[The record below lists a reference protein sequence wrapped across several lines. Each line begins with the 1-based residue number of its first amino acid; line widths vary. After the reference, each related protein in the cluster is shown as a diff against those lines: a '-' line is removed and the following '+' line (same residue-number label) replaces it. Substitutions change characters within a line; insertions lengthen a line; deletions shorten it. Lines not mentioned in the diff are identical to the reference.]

1 MYILGKLINAMAELL
16 SGGVERSYLRDLNG
30 IATQQGDTISV
41 RYTGKLSNGNV
52 FDSNADGIK
61 PEFSFK
67 LGSGQVIKGW
77 DTGLLGVS
85 VGDVVL
91 LSIPADQAYGANA
104 TGSIPANSPLNFQ
117 VEVLGRSNASGSER
131 LSAIQFGVPNS
142 VLQAYLATANSQ
154 EADLRGLDAADQLVI
169 GPKGGVILAAAGND
183 SLTGGLGNDLLAGG
197 LGADIFVLSGGNDV
211 ISDFNQAEG
220 DLLIGRTNLQRS
232 LIDTTT
238 GLAINY
244 SDGSSTLLAGISST
258 GFDAKK
264 AFLDLSEISTIPI
277 KFNGIAPEA
286 AQTRKSSISHDYLA
300 SYRDL
305 TTIIGNNLELASK
318 HFYLFGFQEGR
329 SIDRFNNAAYLEANP
344 GVANSAY
351 FRDHASEHFIIYGSK
366 EGRAAAIY

>member
-1 MYILGKLINAMAELL
+1 MAEQL

-30 IATQQGDTISV
+30 IATQLGDTISV

-61 PEFSFK
+61 PEFSFQ
-67 LGSGQVIKGW
+67 LGAGWVIKGW
-77 DTGLLGVS
+77 DTGLLGVN

-91 LSIPADQAYGANA
+91 LSIPADQAYGAKA

-117 VEVLGRSNASGSER
+117 VEVLGRSNATASER
-131 LSAIQFGVPNS
+131 LSALQFGVPNT

-154 EADLRGLDAADQLVI
+154 EADLKGLDAADQLTI
-169 GPKGGVILAAAGND
+169 GPKGGAVLAAAGND

-197 LGADIFVLSGGNDV
+197 LGADIFVLSVGNDV
-211 ISDFNQAEG
+211 ISDFNITEG
-220 DLLIGRTNLQRS
+220 DIIIGRANLQRS
-232 LIDTTT
+232 LVDTVS
-238 GLAINY
+238 GLSINY

-264 AFLDLSEISTIPI
+264 AFLDLSDISTIPI
-277 KFNGIAPEA
+277 KSGGISPES
-286 AQTRKSSISHDYLA
+286 AQDLKKSINYDYLA
-300 SYRDL
+300 SYADL
-305 TTIIGNNLELASK
+305 TTVIGNNLELASK

-351 FRDHASEHFIIYGSK
+351 FRDRASEHFIIYGSK
-366 EGRAAAIY
+366 EGRAATIY

>member
-1 MYILGKLINAMAELL
+1 MPELL

-30 IATQQGDTISV
+30 IATQLGDTISV
-41 RYTGKLSNGNV
+41 RYTGKLSNGTV

-61 PEFSFK
+61 PEFSFQ
-67 LGSGQVIKGW
+67 LGAGRVIKGW
-77 DTGLLGVS
+77 DTGLLGVN
-85 VGDVVL
+85 VGDVVI

-117 VEVLGRSNASGSER
+117 VEVLGRSNATASER
-131 LSAIQFGVPNS
+131 LSALQFGVPNT

-154 EADLRGLDAADQLVI
+154 EADLKGLDAADQLTI
-169 GPKGGVILAAAGND
+169 GPKGGAVLAAAGND

-197 LGADIFVLSGGNDV
+197 LGADIFVLSVGNDV
-211 ISDFNQAEG
+211 ISDFSITEG
-220 DLLIGRTNLQRS
+220 DIIIGRANLQRS
-232 LIDTTT
+232 LVDTVS
-238 GLAINY
+238 GLSITY

-264 AFLDLSEISTIPI
+264 AFLDLSDISIIPI
-277 KFNGIAPEA
+277 KSGGISPES
-286 AQTRKSSISHDYLA
+286 AQDRKKSISHDYLA
-300 SYRDL
+300 SYADL
-305 TTIIGNNLELASK
+305 TTVIGNNLELASK

-351 FRDHASEHFIIYGSK
+351 FRDRSSEHFIIYGSK
-366 EGRAAAIY
+366 EGRAATIY

>member
-1 MYILGKLINAMAELL
+1 MPELL

-30 IATQQGDTISV
+30 IATQLGDTISV

-61 PEFSFK
+61 PEFSFQ
-67 LGSGQVIKGW
+67 LGAGRVIKGW
-77 DTGLLGVS
+77 DTGLLGVN

-91 LSIPADQAYGANA
+91 LSIPADQAYGAKA

-117 VEVLGRSNASGSER
+117 VEVLGRSNATASER
-131 LSAIQFGVPNS
+131 LSALQFGVPNT

-154 EADLRGLDAADQLVI
+154 EADLKGLDAADQLTI
-169 GPKGGVILAAAGND
+169 GPKGGAVLAAAGND
-183 SLTGGLGNDLLAGG
+183 SITGGLGNDLLAGG
-197 LGADIFVLSGGNDV
+197 LGADIFVLSVGNDV
-211 ISDFNQAEG
+211 ISDFNITEG
-220 DLLIGRTNLQRS
+220 DIIIGRANLQRS
-232 LIDTTT
+232 LVDTVS
-238 GLAINY
+238 GLSINY

-264 AFLDLSEISTIPI
+264 AFLDLSDISTIPI
-277 KFNGIAPEA
+277 KSGGISPES
-286 AQTRKSSISHDYLA
+286 AQDLKKSISYDYLA
-300 SYRDL
+300 SYADL
-305 TTIIGNNLELASK
+305 TTVIGNNLELASK

-351 FRDHASEHFIIYGSK
+351 FRDRASEHFIIYGSK
-366 EGRAAAIY
+366 EGRAATIY

>member
-1 MYILGKLINAMAELL
+1 MAEQLT
-16 SGGVERSYLRDLNG
+16 GGVERSYARDLIG
-30 IATQQGDTISV
+30 VATQIGDTISV
-41 RYTGKLSNGNV
+41 RYTGTLKNGTI

-61 PEFSFK
+61 PEFSFQ
-67 LGSGQVIKGW
+67 LGAGRVIKGW
-77 DTGLLGVS
+77 DTGLLGVN

-131 LSAIQFGVPNS
+131 LSAIQFGVPNT

-154 EADLRGLDAADQLVI
+154 EADLRGLDAADQLTI

-197 LGADIFVLSGGNDV
+197 LGADIFVLSAGNDV
-211 ISDFNQAEG
+211 ISDFNITEG
-220 DLLIGRTNLQRS
+220 DILIGRTNLQRS

-258 GFDAKK
+258 GFDVKK
-264 AFLDLSEISTIPI
+264 AFLDLVERPTFSDISTIPI
-277 KFNGIAPEA
+277 KSGGISPES
-286 AQTRKSSISHDYLA
+286 AQQRKKSISHDYLA
-300 SYRDL
+300 SYSDL
-305 TTIIGNNLELASK
+305 TTVIGNNLELASK
-318 HFYLFGFQEGR
+318 HFNLFGFQEGR

-351 FRDHASEHFIIYGSK
+351 FRDRASEHFIIFGSK
-366 EGRAAAIY
+366 EGRAATIY

>member
-1 MYILGKLINAMAELL
+1 MAEQLT
-16 SGGVERSYLRDLNG
+16 GGVERSYARDLIG
-30 IATQQGDTISV
+30 VATQNGDTISV
-41 RYTGKLSNGNV
+41 RYTGKLLNGTV

-61 PEFSFK
+61 PEFSFQ
-67 LGSGQVIKGW
+67 LGAGRVIKGW
-77 DTGLLGVS
+77 DTGLLGVN

-117 VEVLGRSNASGSER
+117 VEVLGRSNTTASER
-131 LSAIQFGVPNS
+131 LSALQFGVPNT

-154 EADLRGLDAADQLVI
+154 EADLKGLDAADQLTI
-169 GPKGGVILAAAGND
+169 GPKGGAVLAAAGND

-197 LGADIFVLSGGNDV
+197 LGADIFVLSVGNDV
-211 ISDFNQAEG
+211 ISDFNITEG
-220 DLLIGRTNLQRS
+220 DIIIGRANLQRS
-232 LIDTTT
+232 LVDTVS
-238 GLAINY
+238 GLSINY

-264 AFLDLSEISTIPI
+264 AFLDLSDISTIPI
-277 KFNGIAPEA
+277 KSGGISPES
-286 AQTRKSSISHDYLA
+286 AQDRKKSISHDYLA
-300 SYRDL
+300 SYADL
-305 TTIIGNNLELASK
+305 TTVIGNNLELASK
-318 HFYLFGFQEGR
+318 HFYLFAFQEGR

-351 FRDHASEHFIIYGSK
+351 FRDRASEHFIIYGSK

>member
-1 MYILGKLINAMAELL
+1 MPELL

-30 IATQQGDTISV
+30 IATQLGDTISV
-41 RYTGKLSNGNV
+41 RYTGKLSNGTV

-61 PEFSFK
+61 PEFSFQ
-67 LGSGQVIKGW
+67 LGAGRVIKGW
-77 DTGLLGVS
+77 DTGLLGVN
-85 VGDVVL
+85 VGDVVI

-117 VEVLGRSNASGSER
+117 VEVLGRSNATASER
-131 LSAIQFGVPNS
+131 LSALQFGVPNT

-154 EADLRGLDAADQLVI
+154 EADLKGLDAADQLTI
-169 GPKGGVILAAAGND
+169 GPKGGAVLAAAGND

-197 LGADIFVLSGGNDV
+197 LGADIFVLSVGNDV
-211 ISDFNQAEG
+211 ISDFSITEG
-220 DLLIGRTNLQRS
+220 DIIIGRASLQRS
-232 LIDTTT
+232 LVDTVS
-238 GLAINY
+238 GLSINY

-264 AFLDLSEISTIPI
+264 AFLDLSDISIIPI
-277 KFNGIAPEA
+277 KSGGISPES
-286 AQTRKSSISHDYLA
+286 AQDRKKSISHDYLA
-300 SYRDL
+300 SYADL
-305 TTIIGNNLELASK
+305 TTVIGNNLELASK

-351 FRDHASEHFIIYGSK
+351 FRDRSSEHFIIYGSK
-366 EGRAAAIY
+366 EGRAATIY

>member
-1 MYILGKLINAMAELL
+1 MAEQLT
-16 SGGVERSYLRDLNG
+16 GGVERSYARDLIG
-30 IATQQGDTISV
+30 VATQNGDTISV
-41 RYTGKLSNGNV
+41 RYTGKLLNGTV

-61 PEFSFK
+61 PEFSFQ
-67 LGSGQVIKGW
+67 LGAGRVIKGW
-77 DTGLLGVS
+77 DTGLLGVN

-117 VEVLGRSNASGSER
+117 VEVLGRSNTTASEW
-131 LSAIQFGVPNS
+131 LSALQFGVPNT

-154 EADLRGLDAADQLVI
+154 EADLKGLDAADQLTI
-169 GPKGGVILAAAGND
+169 GPKGGAVLAAAGND

-197 LGADIFVLSGGNDV
+197 LGADIFVLSVGNDV
-211 ISDFNQAEG
+211 ISDFNITEG
-220 DLLIGRTNLQRS
+220 DIIIGRANLQRS
-232 LIDTTT
+232 LVDTVS
-238 GLAINY
+238 GLSINY

-264 AFLDLSEISTIPI
+264 AFLDLSDISTIPI
-277 KFNGIAPEA
+277 KSGGISPES
-286 AQTRKSSISHDYLA
+286 AQDRKKSISHDYLA
-300 SYRDL
+300 SYADL
-305 TTIIGNNLELASK
+305 TTVIGNNLELASK
-318 HFYLFGFQEGR
+318 HFYLFAFQEGR

-351 FRDHASEHFIIYGSK
+351 FRDRASEHFIIYGSK

>member
-1 MYILGKLINAMAELL
+1 MAEQLT
-16 SGGVERSYLRDLNG
+16 GGVERSYARDLIG
-30 IATQQGDTISV
+30 VATQIGDTISV
-41 RYTGKLSNGNV
+41 RYTGTLKNGTI

-77 DTGLLGVS
+77 DTGLLGVN
-85 VGDVVL
+85 VGDVLL

-117 VEVLGRSNASGSER
+117 VEVLGRSNATASER
-131 LSAIQFGVPNS
+131 LSALQFGVPNT

-154 EADLRGLDAADQLVI
+154 EADLKGLDAADQLTI
-169 GPKGGVILAAAGND
+169 GPKGGAVLAAAGND

-197 LGADIFVLSGGNDV
+197 LGADIFVLSVGNDV
-211 ISDFNQAEG
+211 ISDFNITEG
-220 DLLIGRTNLQRS
+220 DIIIGRANLQRS
-232 LIDTTT
+232 LVDTVS
-238 GLAINY
+238 GLSINY

-264 AFLDLSEISTIPI
+264 AFLDLSDISTIPI
-277 KFNGIAPEA
+277 KLGGISPES
-286 AQTRKSSISHDYLA
+286 AQDRKKSISHDYLA
-300 SYRDL
+300 SYSDL
-305 TTIIGNNLELASK
+305 TTVIGNNLELASK

-351 FRDHASEHFIIYGSK
+351 FRDRASEHFITFGSK
-366 EGRAAAIY
+366 EGRAATIY

>member
-1 MYILGKLINAMAELL
+1 MAEQLT
-16 SGGVERSYLRDLNG
+16 GGVERSYARDLIG
-30 IATQQGDTISV
+30 VATQIGDTISV
-41 RYTGKLSNGNV
+41 RYTGTLKNGTI

-77 DTGLLGVS
+77 DTGLLGVN

-117 VEVLGRSNASGSER
+117 VEVLGRSNTTASER
-131 LSAIQFGVPNS
+131 LSALQFGVPNT

-154 EADLRGLDAADQLVI
+154 EADLKGLDAADQLTI
-169 GPKGGVILAAAGND
+169 GPKGGAVLAAAGND

-197 LGADIFVLSGGNDV
+197 LGADIFVLSVGNDV
-211 ISDFNQAEG
+211 ISDFNITEG
-220 DLLIGRTNLQRS
+220 DIIIGRANLQRS
-232 LIDTTT
+232 LVDTVS
-238 GLAINY
+238 GLSINY

-264 AFLDLSEISTIPI
+264 AFLDLSDISTIPI
-277 KFNGIAPEA
+277 KSGGISPES
-286 AQTRKSSISHDYLA
+286 AQDRKKSISHDYLA
-300 SYRDL
+300 SYADL
-305 TTIIGNNLELASK
+305 TTVIGNNLELASK
-318 HFYLFGFQEGR
+318 HFYLFAFQEGR

-351 FRDHASEHFIIYGSK
+351 FRDRASEHFIIYGSK

>member
-1 MYILGKLINAMAELL
+1 MAEQLT
-16 SGGVERSYLRDLNG
+16 GGVERSYARDLIG
-30 IATQQGDTISV
+30 VATQNGDTISV
-41 RYTGKLSNGNV
+41 RYTGKLLNGTV

-61 PEFSFK
+61 PEFSFQ
-67 LGSGQVIKGW
+67 LGAGRVIKGW
-77 DTGLLGVS
+77 DTGLLGVN

-117 VEVLGRSNASGSER
+117 VEVLGRSNTTASER
-131 LSAIQFGVPNS
+131 LSALQFGVPNT

-154 EADLRGLDAADQLVI
+154 EADLKGLDAADQLTN
-169 GPKGGVILAAAGND
+169 GPKGGAVLAAAGND

-197 LGADIFVLSGGNDV
+197 LGADIFVLSVGNDV
-211 ISDFNQAEG
+211 ISDFNITEG
-220 DLLIGRTNLQRS
+220 DIIIGRANLQRS
-232 LIDTTT
+232 LVDTVS
-238 GLAINY
+238 GLSINY

-264 AFLDLSEISTIPI
+264 AFLDLSDISTIPI
-277 KFNGIAPEA
+277 KSGGISPES
-286 AQTRKSSISHDYLA
+286 AQDRKKSISHDYLA
-300 SYRDL
+300 SYADL
-305 TTIIGNNLELASK
+305 TTVIGNNLELASK

-351 FRDHASEHFIIYGSK
+351 FRDRASEHFIIYGSK

>member
-1 MYILGKLINAMAELL
+1 MPELL

-30 IATQQGDTISV
+30 IATQLGDTISV

-61 PEFSFK
+61 PEFSFQ
-67 LGSGQVIKGW
+67 LGAGWVIKGW
-77 DTGLLGVS
+77 DTGLLGVN

-91 LSIPADQAYGANA
+91 LSIPADQAYGAKA

-117 VEVLGRSNASGSER
+117 VEVLGRSNATASER
-131 LSAIQFGVPNS
+131 LSALQFGVPNT

-154 EADLRGLDAADQLVI
+154 EADLKGLDAADQLTI
-169 GPKGGVILAAAGND
+169 GPKGGAVLAAAGND
-183 SLTGGLGNDLLAGG
+183 SITGGLGNDHLAGG
-197 LGADIFVLSGGNDV
+197 LGADIFVLSVGNDV
-211 ISDFNQAEG
+211 ISDFNITEG
-220 DLLIGRTNLQRS
+220 DIIIGRANLQRS
-232 LIDTTT
+232 LVDTVS
-238 GLAINY
+238 GLSINY

-264 AFLDLSEISTIPI
+264 AFLDLSDISTIPI
-277 KFNGIAPEA
+277 KSGGISPES
-286 AQTRKSSISHDYLA
+286 AQDLKKSISYDYLA
-300 SYRDL
+300 SYADL
-305 TTIIGNNLELASK
+305 TTVIGNNLELASK

-351 FRDHASEHFIIYGSK
+351 FRDRASEHYIIYGSK
-366 EGRAAAIY
+366 EGRAATIY

>member
-1 MYILGKLINAMAELL
+1 MPELL

-30 IATQQGDTISV
+30 IATQLGDTISV

-61 PEFSFK
+61 PEFSFQ
-67 LGSGQVIKGW
+67 LGAGWVIKGW
-77 DTGLLGVS
+77 DTGLLGVN

-91 LSIPADQAYGANA
+91 LSIPADQAYGAKA

-117 VEVLGRSNASGSER
+117 VEVLGRSNATASER
-131 LSAIQFGVPNS
+131 LSALQFGVPNT

-154 EADLRGLDAADQLVI
+154 EADLKGLDAADQLTI
-169 GPKGGVILAAAGND
+169 GPKGGAVLAAAGND

-197 LGADIFVLSGGNDV
+197 LGADIFVLSVGNDV
-211 ISDFNQAEG
+211 ISDFNITEG
-220 DLLIGRTNLQRS
+220 DIIIGRANLQRS
-232 LIDTTT
+232 LVDTVS
-238 GLAINY
+238 GLSINY

-264 AFLDLSEISTIPI
+264 AFLDLSDISTIPI
-277 KFNGIAPEA
+277 KSGGISPES
-286 AQTRKSSISHDYLA
+286 AQDLKKSINYDYLA
-300 SYRDL
+300 SYADL
-305 TTIIGNNLELASK
+305 TTVIGNNLELASK

-351 FRDHASEHFIIYGSK
+351 FRDRASEHYITASADSK
-366 EGRAAAIY
+366 H

>member
-1 MYILGKLINAMAELL
+1 MPELL

-30 IATQQGDTISV
+30 IATQLGDTISV

-61 PEFSFK
+61 PEFSFQ
-67 LGSGQVIKGW
+67 LGAGRVIKGW
-77 DTGLLGVS
+77 DTGLLGVN

-91 LSIPADQAYGANA
+91 LSIPADQAYGAKA

-117 VEVLGRSNASGSER
+117 VEVLGRSNATASER
-131 LSAIQFGVPNS
+131 LSALQFGVPNT

-154 EADLRGLDAADQLVI
+154 EADLKGLDAADQLTI
-169 GPKGGVILAAAGND
+169 GPKGGAVLAAAGND
-183 SLTGGLGNDLLAGG
+183 SITGGLGNDLLAGG
-197 LGADIFVLSGGNDV
+197 LGADIFVLSVGNDV
-211 ISDFNQAEG
+211 ISDFNITEG
-220 DLLIGRTNLQRS
+220 DIIIGRANLQRS
-232 LIDTTT
+232 LVDTVS
-238 GLAINY
+238 GLSINY

-264 AFLDLSEISTIPI
+264 AFLDLSDISTIPI
-277 KFNGIAPEA
+277 KSGGISPES
-286 AQTRKSSISHDYLA
+286 AQDLKKSINYDYLA
-300 SYRDL
+300 SYADL
-305 TTIIGNNLELASK
+305 TTVIGNNLELASK

-351 FRDHASEHFIIYGSK
+351 FRDRASEHFIIYGSK
-366 EGRAAAIY
+366 EGRAATIY

>member
-1 MYILGKLINAMAELL
+1 MYILGKLIKAMAELL

-77 DTGLLGVS
+77 DTGLLGVN
-85 VGDVVL
+85 VGDVLL

-117 VEVLGRSNASGSER
+117 VEVFGRSNASGLER
-131 LSAIQFGVPNS
+131 LSAIQFGVPDA
-142 VLQAYLATANSQ
+142 VLQAYLASSNPQ
-154 EADLRGLDAADQLVI
+154 EAELRGLDAVDQLAV

-197 LGADIFVLSGGNDV
+197 LGSDIFVLSGGNDV

-244 SDGSSTLLAGISST
+244 SDGSSTVLT
-258 GFDAKK
+258 GLNSASFDPQK
-264 AFLDLSEISTIPI
+264 AFFQTIDSITSAQNIPLAEASSKRKNQISY
-277 KFNGIAPEA
+277 
-286 AQTRKSSISHDYLA
+286 DYLA
-300 SYRDL
+300 SHQDL
-305 TTIIGNNLELASK
+305 LTVVGKDLELAKK
-318 HFYLFGFQEGR
+318 HFFIFGFKEGR

-351 FRDHASEHFIIYGSK
+351 FRDRASEHFIIYGSK